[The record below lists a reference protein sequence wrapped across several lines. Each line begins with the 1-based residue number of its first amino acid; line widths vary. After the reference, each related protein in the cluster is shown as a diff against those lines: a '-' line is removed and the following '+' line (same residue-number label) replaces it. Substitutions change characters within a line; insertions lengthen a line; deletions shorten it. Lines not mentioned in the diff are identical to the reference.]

1 MPASPE
7 YCPNCGAEVPPN
19 ARACPECGSDEFTG
33 WSDRARASQLGIP
46 DEEFNYDEFIRE
58 EFDEAKE
65 NRARPHATQWL
76 WWMVAL
82 VLLLLMV
89 AIFLR

>member
-19 ARACPECGSDEFTG
+19 AVACRECGSDESTG
-33 WSDRARASQLGIP
+33 WSERARASQPGIP

-58 EFDEAKE
+58 EFDEAAE
-65 NRARPHATQWL
+65 NPAGARGTRWL

-82 VLLLLMV
+82 ILLLFMV
-89 AIFLR
+89 TILLR